1 MSGWTFLFNQGVGCA
16 ACRGE
21 PVLCS
26 EEVSAELGLLL
37 EAGLTPKPAFRSAP
51 SRPQPAL
58 FCVQDQGLCIIYLGA
73 HEKPKLSATVGHGS
87 ITSGVL
93 GREQNVVCSG
103 QYPCECC
110 ELACVFIDDDCPP
123 SSAQRVRCLACPTF

>member
-37 EAGLTPKPAFRSAP
+37 KAGLTPKPAFRSAP

-58 FCVQDQGLCIIYLGA
+58 FCVQDQGLCIIYLRA
-73 HEKPKLSATVGHGS
+73 HEKPKLSATVGHDS
-87 ITSGVL
+87 ITAGVL
-93 GREQNVVCSG
+93 GENKMWSVVDSIPVNVVSLLVYLLTTIAR
-103 QYPCECC
+103 QVV
-110 ELACVFIDDDCPP
+110 LSV
-123 SSAQRVRCLACPTF
+123 